1 MQIDIEYTRFKK
13 HLTFRKVGINTEVYD
28 PIRRKYI
35 LLQPEELV
43 RQLVLQYL
51 NIEKNYPLS
60 RMRVE
65 LGLTVN
71 GLSKRC
77 DILIFNKNTQ
87 PYLLV
92 ECKSIHVPVDQT
104 VFDQIARYNLKF
116 KVPYLIT
123 TNGLSTFCCKMNYV
137 ETDEEDNPPTNR
149 SSYEFL
155 KDIPI
160 FPS

>member
-1 MQIDIEYTRFKK
+1 MLIDIEYTRFKK
-13 HLTFRKVGINTEVYD
+13 YLKFRKIGNNTEVYD

-35 LLQPEELV
+35 VLQPEELV

-51 NIEKNYPLS
+51 HLEKNYPLS

-65 LGLTVN
+65 LGLKVN
-71 GLSKRC
+71 ELSKRC
-77 DILIFNKNTQ
+77 DILIFDKNGQ

-92 ECKSIHVPVDQT
+92 ECKSIHVAVDQT

-123 TNGLSTFCCKMNYV
+123 TNGLSTFCCKMCYV
-137 ETDEEDNPPTNR
+137 EAEEKDNVSTNR

-155 KDIPI
+155 KDIPY
-160 FPS
+160 FQT